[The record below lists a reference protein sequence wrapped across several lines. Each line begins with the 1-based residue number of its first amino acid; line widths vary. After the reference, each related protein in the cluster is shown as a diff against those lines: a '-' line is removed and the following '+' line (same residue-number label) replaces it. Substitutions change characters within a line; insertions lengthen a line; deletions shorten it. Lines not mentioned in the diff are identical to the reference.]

1 VLPCVAVCCSMSLQ
15 RVCSAPVVTSK
26 DICVG
31 MCCSVLQYVVL
42 CCSVLQGAATYAGSH
57 RYVHVCIAVCC
68 SVLQCVAV
76 RCNFLTIIDA
86 NHVSVY
92 LYYSV
97 LQCVALCCTVLHA
110 AVCGSVL

>member
-1 VLPCVAVCCSMSLQ
+1 
-15 RVCSAPVVTSK
+15 
-26 DICVG
+26 

-76 RCNFLTIIDA
+76 RCNFLTIVDA